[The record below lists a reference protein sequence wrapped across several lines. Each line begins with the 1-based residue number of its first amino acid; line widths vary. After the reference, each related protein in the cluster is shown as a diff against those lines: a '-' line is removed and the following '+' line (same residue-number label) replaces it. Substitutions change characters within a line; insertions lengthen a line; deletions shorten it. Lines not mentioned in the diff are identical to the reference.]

1 MIVHQ
6 CISSLC
12 TYERSNV
19 SVKKKKKQ
27 NWKVSIEGEFL
38 LEKRKE
44 EKGKKKRKKRKGL
57 HAAGSSSVYIRS
69 TCKRESN
76 TCHAH
81 KPRPMVYG
89 NQVDSKWGDY
99 QSFRYPLVL
108 VSFERSCGL
117 HVFYYTPMKMCIRDV
132 TNRNRAPIFK
142 YFLLTGC

>member
-1 MIVHQ
+1 MSTDVYL
-6 CISSLC
+6 LC
-12 TYERSNV
+12 ARMKDRTCQL
-19 SVKKKKKQ
+19 KKKETKL
-27 NWKVSIEGEFL
+27 EGKYRGRISVP

-142 YFLLTGC
+142 FFY